1 MKRIM
6 KKLTAL
12 LLAMVMVLAMS
23 VTAFAET
30 PTGSLKVT
38 VNEGNTLEGQTLDV
52 YKLFDLTVNGE
63 KYAYTVNDTYKKAIV
78 EAMKAVDINTT
89 LTAGSSDQE
98 FYEAVDGL
106 KNVDPIKGT
115 AAIQVFANAFTKY
128 ALTQSPKLTVTATSG
143 KIEEKKADH
152 TFNSLAYGYYLV
164 YQTGTEEL
172 QSSLVSVAAAT
183 GAEVNLKG
191 QAPDITKTADK
202 TSVEI
207 GNIVTYTITGTIPD
221 TTGYSN
227 YQYII
232 HDTLSDGLDFVK
244 NAQGDTQEGKE
255 YSVSVQI
262 DGESPAIQ
270 EATLSVP
277 GSRTME
283 LDLSEW
289 IRTNSVAHAGKT
301 FTVTYYAKVN
311 ADAVV
316 TTQND
321 AYLEYGNDPDNTTN
335 TETENAKTPT
345 FPLLIHKYDKADDQ
359 NTKKTYLG
367 NATFRIYRSAE
378 DAKAGTKPIA
388 VTGNNGSYT
397 VALTQPTNNQYE
409 GGEEQLTGFTFDMT
423 STNAAITGTIAGNFN
438 LLLNGLAAGNYWIV
452 ETKAPDGYNGVTDP
466 IKVTISASST
476 TDVDQWTINKNDTQE
491 TDKIIDIENT
501 TGTILPG
508 TGGMG
513 TILFTVVGAALII
526 AVAGSFVV
534 SRRRSL

>member
-1 MKRIM
+1 M
-6 KKLTAL
+6 KKLKRMMAV

-23 VTAFAET
+23 VTVFAAESQ
-30 PTGSLKVT
+30 GSLKVK
-38 VNEGNTLEGQTLDV
+38 VNANNTLEGQTLNV
-52 YKLFDLTVNGE
+52 YKLFDLSVNGTN
-63 KYAYTVNDTYKKAIV
+63 YAYTVNETYKAGIIDALNLTEADPEPDSAALYNAISELEGAEV
-78 EAMKAVDINTT
+78 QN
-89 LTAGSSDQE
+89 
-98 FYEAVDGL
+98 
-106 KNVDPIKGT
+106 
-115 AAIQVFANAFTKY
+115 FAEAFTAY
-128 ALTQSPKLTVTATSG
+128 ALTNDLTETGTSG
-143 KIEEKKADH
+143 KIESDATDY
-152 TFNSLAYGYYLV
+152 TFDNLDYGYYLV
-164 YQTGTEEL
+164 YQTGTKEL
-172 QSSLVSVAAAT
+172 QSSLVSVDKAGVT
-183 GAEVNLKG
+183 EVDLKG
-191 QAPDITKTADK
+191 QAPSITKDAQNTEGTSID
-202 TSVEI
+202 SVEI
-207 GNIVTYTITGTIPD
+207 GQIVKYVITGTIPD
-221 TTGYSN
+221 TTGYDQ

-232 HDTLSDGLDFVK
+232 HDTLTDGLDFVDQ
-244 NAQGDTQEGKE
+244 NGTEPSGTS
-255 YSVSVQI
+255 YNVSVQI
-262 DGESPAIQ
+262 GSTAPAQ
-270 EATLSVP
+270 KSATLS
-277 GSRTME
+277 GNDSRTMK
-283 LDLSEW
+283 LDLSQW
-289 IRTNSVAHAGKT
+289 IRDNQASKGQT

-311 ADAVV
+311 SNAVV
-316 TTQND
+316 TTNNN
-321 AYLEYGNDPDNTTN
+321 ASLEYGNAPGNTT
-335 TETENAKTPT
+335 TTTPVQEKTPT
-345 FPLLIHKYDKADDQ
+345 FPLQIHKYDKADDQ
-359 NTKKTYLG
+359 NTKKTYLE